1 MDAYLGEIRAF
12 CGDYAPNNWMFCEGQ
27 LLPISRQSALF
38 SILGTMYGGDGKVT
52 FALPDLRGAVP
63 IGQGQGPG
71 LSQRSVG
78 EMGGSAAVALQANE
92 MPAHNHTANGVTS
105 SGKSK
110 VPVNSMV
117 WSQVDT
123 GGREP
128 SPVNMYATPPNTT
141 MNPGALGISGSGQPH
156 NNMQPF
162 LAVRFNICCNGIF
175 PQRS

>member
-1 MDAYLGEIRAF
+1 MDSYLGEIRAF
-12 CGDYAPNNWMFCEGQ
+12 CGDYAPDKWMFCEGQ
-27 LLPISRQSALF
+27 LLPIARQTALF

-63 IGQGQGPG
+63 IGQGQGPD
-71 LSQRSVG
+71 LTQRYVG
-78 EMGGSAAVALQANE
+78 ESGGAAAVALLASE
-92 MPAHNHTANGVTS
+92 MPAHNHLANGVTT

-110 VPVNSMV
+110 TPANTMV

-128 SPVNMYATPPNTT
+128 DPVNMYATPPNTT
-141 MNPGALGISGSGQPH
+141 MNPGALAPAGNGQPH

-162 LAVRFNICCNGIF
+162 LAVRFIICYDGIF
-175 PQRS
+175 PPRS